1 MAKACLD
8 TLYYSFIFFSE
19 LEKLVVLRIIRPD
32 KMIFAVRSFVSRNL
46 GPQFVHV
53 PAFDMS
59 ACFEDSDKLKPLI
72 LVLFPGCDPLCS
84 VYNFMPE
91 KEEDQPKNIKVLSL
105 GQGQGP
111 AAEEAILEAS
121 DNGSWVILQNC
132 HLAEK
137 WMERL
142 VKVWEDQ
149 LLSDESKI
157 HPAFR
162 LWLTCYATPNF
173 PSQLLQTGVKV
184 RQSYWLKF
192 VQKSLIFVTESFS
205 ITFC

>member
-1 MAKACLD
+1 
-8 TLYYSFIFFSE
+8 
-19 LEKLVVLRIIRPD
+19 
-32 KMIFAVRSFVSRNL
+32 MIFAVRAFVSRNL

-91 KEEDQPKNIKVLSL
+91 KEEDRPQNIKVLSL

-121 DNGSWVILQNC
+121 DNGSWVILQVIFFVPKFNF
-132 HLAEK
+132 HDFLIK
-137 WMERL
+137 N
-142 VKVWEDQ
+142 V
-149 LLSDESKI
+149 
-157 HPAFR
+157 AFCR
-162 LWLTCYATPNF
+162 
-173 PSQLLQTGVKV
+173 
-184 RQSYWLKF
+184 
-192 VQKSLIFVTESFS
+192 IVT
-205 ITFC
+205 

>member
-1 MAKACLD
+1 
-8 TLYYSFIFFSE
+8 
-19 LEKLVVLRIIRPD
+19 
-32 KMIFAVRSFVSRNL
+32 MIFAVRSFVSRNL

-192 VQKSLIFVTESFS
+192 VEKSFIFVTESFS

>member
-1 MAKACLD
+1 MVSRISKIHFGIFTQKKSAFPNDNLNFHAKIRQESLENILG
-8 TLYYSFIFFSE
+8 TKTFFFLELSKIMKIVKIQTFSIHFSE
-19 LEKLVVLRIIRPD
+19 LERLVILRIIRPD
-32 KMIFAVRSFVSRNL
+32 KMIFAVRAFVSRNL

-91 KEEDQPKNIKVLSL
+91 KEEDRPQNIKVLSL

-121 DNGSWVILQNC
+121 DNGSWVILQ
-132 HLAEK
+132 
-137 WMERL
+137 
-142 VKVWEDQ
+142 
-149 LLSDESKI
+149 
-157 HPAFR
+157 
-162 LWLTCYATPNF
+162 
-173 PSQLLQTGVKV
+173 V
-184 RQSYWLKF
+184 RQ
-192 VQKSLIFVTESFS
+192 V
-205 ITFC
+205 

>member
-1 MAKACLD
+1 
-8 TLYYSFIFFSE
+8 
-19 LEKLVVLRIIRPD
+19 
-32 KMIFAVRSFVSRNL
+32 MIFAVRAFVSRNL

-91 KEEDQPKNIKVLSL
+91 KEEDRPQNIKVLSL

-121 DNGSWVILQNC
+121 DNGSWVILQVRILYQNSIFTIFFDQKCCLFQNC

-157 HPAFR
+157 HGAFR

-184 RQSYWLKF
+184 REEDILRYTMQLKF
-192 VQKSLIFVTESFS
+192 WVLFLKFHFYLKFIKSLI
-205 ITFC
+205 

>member
-1 MAKACLD
+1 MVTHFCQDEKKHLMHN
-8 TLYYSFIFFSE
+8 YPPSE

-32 KMIFAVRSFVSRNL
+32 KMIFAVKAFVSRHM
-46 GPQFVHV
+46 GEEFVHV
-53 PAFDMS
+53 PTSQMAG
-59 ACFEDSDKLKPLI
+59 CFEDSDKLKPLI
-72 LVLFPGCDPLCS
+72 LVLFPGCDPLAS

-91 KEEDQPKNIKVLSL
+91 KDEEKPAGIKVLSL

-111 AAEEAILEAS
+111 AAEAAIMEAAG
-121 DNGSWVILQNC
+121 NGSWVILQNC

-149 LLSDESKI
+149 LCGEEEAI

-162 LWLTCYATPNF
+162 LWLTSYATPNF

-184 RQSYWLKF
+184 FPWCGELEKF
-192 VQKSLIFVTESFS
+192 LSSLFLD
-205 ITFC
+205 CY